1 MTMLQRLSFA
11 AVAAVLPLAVLA
23 QVPNVTGINA
33 ELIDGK
39 VSVTW
44 SAVDGDVKKY
54 RIFYSHASILEQGGV
69 YDDYEDA
76 DGTATEHTLA
86 NVPPVSTLYVSVLAV
101 GQDDSESPFFTE
113 EAMVELTPFAAV
125 DAAVSSV
132 SALPPSPT
140 VPMESSTLQLLT
152 AVSASSTGVVL
163 TFTHPLSIPEQ
174 YKDQAFAIRSGSG
187 EVLQIVRYRLQ
198 GNQALLD
205 TDEQKPGRVYQVTIH
220 GSLAGKTAQDTLVPQ
235 EAATAP
241 MLFTGLQTNTSIA
254 DVTNLALTVKGK
266 DVVALWTPPA
276 ATVRELQVSQSTN
289 GGRTFGPATRMEK
302 TAKGVTIPNV
312 ANGTFTL
319 RIKVI
324 GLDGSTSAGV
334 QQTVTVGTAQAS
346 SASSKPATA
355 SSSKPATVS
364 SSSSSTPGTKPGTL
378 PSSGLGLTVI
388 VGLSGA
394 ATGMRFFRKKN
405 A

>member
-1 MTMLQRLSFA
+1 MTMFQRLSLA
-11 AVAAVLPLAVLA
+11 AVAVIMPLAVVA

-44 SAVDGDVKKY
+44 DAAEGDIKKY

-76 DGTATEHTLA
+76 DGMATQHTLA
-86 NVPPVSTLYVSVLAV
+86 SVPPVSTLYVSVLAV
-101 GQDDSESPFFTE
+101 GQDDTESPFFTE

-125 DAAVSSV
+125 DAAASSV

-152 AVSASSTGVVL
+152 AVSTSSTGVVL

-174 YKDQAFAIRSGSG
+174 FKDQAFAIRSGSG
-187 EVLQIVRYRLQ
+187 EILQVIRYRLQ

-220 GSLAGKTAQDTLVPQ
+220 GSLAGKTAQGDLVPQ
-235 EAATAP
+235 ESATAP

-254 DVTNLALTVKGK
+254 DVTNLGLTVKGK
-266 DVVALWTPPA
+266 DVIATWTPPA
-276 ATVRELQVSQSTN
+276 ATVRELQITQSTN
-289 GGRTFGPATRMEK
+289 GGRTFGPATRMDK

-312 ANGTFTL
+312 QNGTFTL
-319 RIKVI
+319 RVKVI
-324 GLDGSTSAGV
+324 GLDGSASAGV
-334 QQTVTVGTAQAS
+334 QQTVTVGTV
-346 SASSKPATA
+346 TA
-355 SSSKPATVS
+355 SSSSTPATMSSSRSSAV

-378 PSSGLGLTVI
+378 PSSGLGLTII